1 MTAETVYEVVQALE
15 DKQRELL
22 RQMLN
27 TDTDK
32 EPQKPR
38 FKKKKLWDENKLRE
52 RIINDF
58 KKRAREFKK
67 KNTLPYS
74 SLK

>member
-1 MTAETVYEVVQALE
+1 MTAETVYEVVQAL
-15 DKQRELL
+15 DNKQRELL

-27 TDTDK
+27 TDK
-32 EPQKPR
+32 EPQENNS
-38 FKKKKLWDENKLRE
+38 KKKKQLWEENKLRE
-52 RIINDF
+52 RIINDL

>member
-1 MTAETVYEVVQALE
+1 MTAETVYEVVQALNN
-15 DKQRELL
+15 KQRELL

-27 TDTDK
+27 TDK
-32 EPQKPR
+32 KPQETKS
-38 FKKKKLWDENKLRE
+38 KKKKQLWEENKLRE
-52 RIINDF
+52 RIINDL

-74 SLK
+74 SLR

>member
-1 MTAETVYEVVQALE
+1 MTAETVYEVVQAL
-15 DKQRELL
+15 DNKQRELL

-27 TDTDK
+27 TDK
-32 EPQKPR
+32 EPQENKS
-38 FKKKKLWDENKLRE
+38 KKKKQLWDENKLRE
-52 RIINDF
+52 RIINDL

-74 SLK
+74 SLR

>member
-1 MTAETVYEVVQALE
+1 MTAETVYEVVQAL
-15 DKQRELL
+15 DNKQRELL

-27 TDTDK
+27 TDK
-32 EPQKPR
+32 EPQENNS
-38 FKKKKLWDENKLRE
+38 KKKKQLWEENKLRE
-52 RIINDF
+52 RIINDL
-58 KKRAREFKK
+58 KKRAKEFKK

>member
-1 MTAETVYEVVQALE
+1 MTAETVYEVVQAL
-15 DKQRELL
+15 DNKQRELL

-38 FKKKKLWDENKLRE
+38 SKKKKLWDENKLRE

-58 KKRAREFKK
+58 KKEQE
-67 KNTLPYS
+67 S
-74 SLK
+74 SKTKTPSPTPL

>member
-1 MTAETVYEVVQALE
+1 MTAETVYEVVQAL
-15 DKQRELL
+15 DNKQRELL

-27 TDTDK
+27 TDE
-32 EPQKPR
+32 EPKKTKS
-38 FKKKKLWDENKLRE
+38 KKKKQLWEKNKLRE
-52 RIINDF
+52 RIINDL